1 MPDKTQLN
9 SSKTSYPLGQ
19 KVLVTPLDRLGT
31 IIGFQYVVRM
41 SEDLIEVVDASQV
54 VAHCDHG
61 ILLGA
66 VCEAC
71 MGLAPGAL
79 GK

>member
-1 MPDKTQLN
+1 MTHGLRG
-9 SSKTSYPLGQ
+9 YPIGQ
-19 KVLVTPLDRLGT
+19 KVLVAPLDRLGT

-41 SEDLIEVVDASQV
+41 TEDLIEVVDASQV

-61 ILLGA
+61 VLLG
-66 VCEAC
+66 VKCEAC

-79 GK
+79 GI